1 MMMDEYHLKDVT
13 AEAKDIAQ
21 SDGYQRDLQANT
33 QFGAIPSRVPLNASF
48 SKKGKDD
55 RMKAKGLHTVMYRK
69 DAIDISGLEQLVDD
83 SQTNAL
89 TVMMNYFRHHLIDN
103 HKSLIEATN
112 QMYDLI
118 DEEGIEADI

>member
-1 MMMDEYHLKDVT
+1 
-13 AEAKDIAQ
+13 
-21 SDGYQRDLQANT
+21 
-33 QFGAIPSRVPLNASF
+33 
-48 SKKGKDD
+48 
-55 RMKAKGLHTVMYRK
+55 MKAKGLHTVMYGK

-118 DEEGIEADI
+118 DEEGIEAISNFDGHPGNLALRKQEFIGTLNRYRGLKVK